1 MSQTKIPHITTIFI
15 YAMLIIAVTVVFN
28 ISPSDTENSSEE
40 VKQDTIESV
49 DLIFKDSVALFI
61 KQMNMQHPD
70 IVLAQAIVE
79 SGNFKSNI
87 FIENNNLFGMKE
99 PLSRNT
105 VALGTKNGHAYYKN
119 WQHSVIDYALYQ
131 SSYFFNNKRD
141 YGRNDYLERL
151 SRSYAQ
157 DPNYINKIKKVLLT
171 IE

>member
-1 MSQTKIPHITTIFI
+1 MRD
-15 YAMLIIAVTVVFN
+15 LNN
-28 ISPSDTENSSEE
+28 ISKILTIILISLVFLAFSITRCSTVPTTTEISE
-40 VKQDTIESV
+40 V
-49 DLIFKDSVALFI
+49 DSLEMMDLEFRDSVSLFI

-70 IVLAQAIVE
+70 IVLAQSILE
-79 SGNFKSNI
+79 SGNFKSKI

-131 SSYFFNNKRD
+131 SSYFFNSKRD
-141 YGRNDYLERL
+141 YGRQDYLERL

-157 DPNYINKIKKVLLT
+157 DPNYINKLKKVLLT